1 MSQNWRKDSLD
12 NLSALP
18 ERAGFRAR
26 KSFSKTRLR
35 KISLIISLSPRE
47 WDILVSPSVPIE

>member
-18 ERAGFRAR
+18 ERAGYRVFQQD
-26 KSFSKTRLR
+26 
-35 KISLIISLSPRE
+35 KIEEDQSYYIT
-47 WDILVSPSVPIE
+47 VPKRMGYSCFTVRPY